1 MPALVMLDNSELRNA
16 HDRAAP
22 LGDDRFLNAALP
34 VVTDLTL
41 ECVDLHLQR
50 HHLDALAV
58 GGARAFVKVRTESGD
73 LSLLVGEGALGLPQ
87 PFGPD

>member
-1 MPALVMLDNSELRNA
+1 MPALEMPDSSELRNA
-16 HDRAAP
+16 HDCAAP
-22 LGDDRFLNAALP
+22 LGANPLLSAALP
-34 VVTDLTL
+34 TASDLIL
-41 ECVDLHLQR
+41 ECVNLHLQR
-50 HHLDALAV
+50 HDLDAPAV